1 MVEVGDLNG
10 SGMHGIELVG
20 LVLLLLVA
28 VFAVVAQRL
37 KTPYPIVL
45 VLAGLGLSLVPG
57 LPRVPLEPDV
67 VFLVFLPP
75 LLYAA
80 AWQTSWREFRFN
92 LVSIVMLAMGLVVF
106 TVAGVALYSEHVVPS
121 LDWKSGLVL
130 GAVLATTDAIAAS
143 AIASRVGLPRH
154 IVELLEGES
163 LLNDATGL
171 LALEFGVGVL
181 QTGEMPGVG
190 GGLGRLLWLTGAG
203 LGVGLAIGVMV
214 AWCERW
220 VDDGPVEMVISLV
233 VPYGAYLAGEE
244 LGASGVLAVVA
255 CGLYMSRRSVRFFS
269 PATRLQVSNGWR
281 SLNFVLNGLVFLLIG
296 LQLPYVLANIRGYGL
311 WTLVR
316 YGLEFS
322 GLLIALRL
330 LWMYPASQVA
340 YVLRRRVLRQE
351 VERPGAREVFVVG
364 WTGMRG
370 VLSLAAALSLPE
382 VLRGGRPF
390 AQRSLIV
397 FLTYVVILVTLV
409 GQGLT
414 LPWVI
419 RRLGLAGKESR
430 TEEMEARRV
439 MLEEAIRYLEGE
451 SAGEGE
457 RRHMAEDLAHA
468 YRHRLRA
475 VERGLAAGGVA
486 GEDGEPSAGEVLTEA
501 VRVQRRAAVR
511 LRDEG
516 RIGDGELGRLLEEL
530 DLTEAREAARG

>member
-1 MVEVGDLNG
+1 MAVNG
-10 SGMHGIELVG
+10 AGMHGVQVVG

-28 VFAVVAQRL
+28 VFAVLAQRL
-37 KTPYPIVL
+37 RTPYPIVL
-45 VLAGLGLSLVPG
+45 VVAGLGLSLVPG
-57 LPRVPLEPDV
+57 LPRVRMEPEV

-80 AWQTSWREFRFN
+80 AWQTSWREFRRN
-92 LVSIVMLAMGLVVF
+92 LLSIVMLAMGLVIF
-106 TVAGVALYSEHVVPS
+106 TVVGVALFSEHFVTA

-130 GAVLATTDAIAAS
+130 GAVLSTTDAIAAA
-143 AIASRVGLPRH
+143 AIASRVGLPRRV
-154 IVELLEGES
+154 VELLEGES

-171 LALEFGVGVL
+171 LALEFGLGIL
-181 QTGEMPGVG
+181 QTGAMPTVG
-190 GGLGRLLWLTGAG
+190 AGLGRLLWLTGAG
-203 LGVGLAIGVMV
+203 LGVGLGIGVVV

-244 LGASGVLAVVA
+244 ARASGVLAVVA

-281 SLNFVLNGLVFLLIG
+281 SLDFVLNGLVFLLIG
-296 LQLPYVLANIRGYGL
+296 LQLPYVMGSLRGYGL
-311 WTLVR
+311 GTLVK
-316 YGLEFS
+316 YGLGFS
-322 GLLIALRL
+322 GVLIALRL
-330 LWMYPASQVA
+330 LWMYPAARVA
-340 YVLRRRVLRQE
+340 YAIRRRVLGQE
-351 VERPGAREVFVVG
+351 VKRPGAREVFVVG

-370 VLSLAAALSLPE
+370 VVSLAAALSLPE
-382 VLRGGRPF
+382 TLSGGRPF
-390 AQRSLIV
+390 VQRSLIV
-397 FLTYVVILVTLV
+397 FLTFAVILVTLV

-430 TEEMEARRV
+430 AEEMEARRV

-451 SAGEGE
+451 GAGEGE
-457 RRHMAEDLAHA
+457 QRHIAEDVAHA

-530 DLTEAREAARG
+530 DLTETREAARG